1 MALKG
6 CDGAAVVSGEKTEG
20 SARKMPRSNDGRDPC
35 VWTHQMQARKSDR
48 EECGGFITSSSVDVM
63 TGHDKSLDS

>member
-1 MALKG
+1 
-6 CDGAAVVSGEKTEG
+6 
-20 SARKMPRSNDGRDPC
+20 MPRSNEGRDPC
-35 VWTHQMQARKSDR
+35 VWTHQMQARKCDR